1 MDFIIEENRI
11 YSLNAKNDII
21 AEITFEEKEKGI
33 YNINHT
39 FVDEILRGQKIG
51 KKLVEMA
58 IDEIKKKNGKVEAT
72 CSYARH
78 YLEKHHIG

>member
-51 KKLVEMA
+51 KKLVDMA